1 MISANTRAE
10 KLETEGGK
18 VSGVVASHQG
28 LRESLRSR
36 LGVVIATGG
45 FLRRTDWIKRFCP
58 QLEGVAR
65 VCAPGADGDGI
76 SMALPLKAGLKD
88 MQWLHPSF
96 GFSLFPSTV
105 NDFTYVAYSGA
116 IIVNRDGLRFV
127 NESAP
132 YTDLGRAALAKAHN
146 KSFLIFDDSIRR
158 NQMAAREVDSHL
170 LAKPIRDDGQQI
182 FYQGSSITDVA
193 IKAGLKPSNL
203 TWTVTRYNQFVAS
216 GHDADFGRDSL
227 TFGYGKPV
235 PIVKPPFYVMP
246 ALVGMMGS
254 YCGLSIN
261 RDGAVLTASGQVI
274 PGLFAAGEVTG
285 GFHGES
291 FIGGTPLGKALI
303 FGWIVGNTV
312 GGMHA

>member
-1 MISANTRAE
+1 
-10 KLETEGGK
+10 
-18 VSGVVASHQG
+18 
-28 LRESLRSR
+28 
-36 LGVVIATGG
+36 
-45 FLRRTDWIKRFCP
+45 
-58 QLEGVAR
+58 
-65 VCAPGADGDGI
+65 
-76 SMALPLKAGLKD
+76 
-88 MQWLHPSF
+88 
-96 GFSLFPSTV
+96 
-105 NDFTYVAYSGA
+105 
-116 IIVNRDGLRFV
+116 
-127 NESAP
+127 
-132 YTDLGRAALAKAHN
+132 
-146 KSFLIFDDSIRR
+146 
-158 NQMAAREVDSHL
+158 MAAREVDAHL
-170 LAKPIRDDGQQI
+170 LSKPVRDDGQQI

-261 RDGAVLTASGQVI
+261 EDGAVLTASGQVI